1 MSTLAA
7 NAEIKVS
14 HVLSDHMVLQRCK
27 PIPIWGKAAPAEEV
41 VVSMNGKSA
50 EATAGR
56 DGRWRVELPAMEA
69 GGPFVLKIKGSNSI
83 VIGDVL
89 VGDVWF
95 AGGQSNME
103 FPLGRSLN
111 GESEA
116 AAANFPRIRL
126 FDAKQVVSPREP
138 KDDVEGKW
146 EVCSPATAKQFSAA
160 AYYFA
165 RELQQEEDIP
175 IGILDSSCSWTPAE
189 SWLSRD
195 ALAADPELT
204 RDILKRWDEIEASYP
219 QTKQEYTESMKAWEN
234 AKEKA
239 EADAKE
245 VPPQPKSPLDPG
257 FIHRAAGL
265 WNGSVAPL
273 IPYAIRGVI
282 WYQGEAN
289 DNRGYQYR
297 KLFPALIND
306 WRKKWRQP
314 DLPFFWVQL
323 ANVLP
328 PDEAPADSEWAEVR
342 EAQLMTLKLPHTG
355 MAVAIDIGEE
365 NDVHP
370 KNKKDV
376 GHRLALAVLAKVYG
390 KDIDYSG
397 PIFKSLKVEKGE
409 LRLSFDHVNVGLATR
424 GNASVKG
431 FALAGAD
438 RKFKFAQAKIEGD
451 EVVVWNDEIPE
462 PVAVRYAWANNP
474 TGANLYSRTCKGEL
488 LPASP
493 FRSDDWPG
501 KSVGV
506 TKLVTE

>member
-1 MSTLAA
+1 
-7 NAEIKVS
+7 
-14 HVLSDHMVLQRCK
+14 
-27 PIPIWGKAAPAEEV
+27 
-41 VVSMNGKSA
+41 
-50 EATAGR
+50 
-56 DGRWRVELPAMEA
+56 
-69 GGPFVLKIKGSNSI
+69 
-83 VIGDVL
+83 
-89 VGDVWF
+89 
-95 AGGQSNME
+95 
-103 FPLGRSLN
+103 LN
-111 GESEA
+111 
-116 AAANFPRIRL
+116 
-126 FDAKQVVSPREP
+126 
-138 KDDVEGKW
+138 
-146 EVCSPATAKQFSAA
+146 
-160 AYYFA
+160 
-165 RELQQEEDIP
+165 
-175 IGILDSSCSWTPAE
+175 
-189 SWLSRD
+189 
-195 ALAADPELT
+195 
-204 RDILKRWDEIEASYP
+204 RDILKRWDEIEAGYP
-219 QTKQEYTESMKAWEN
+219 QTKQEYAESMKAWEN
-234 AKEKA
+234 AKKKA
-239 EADAKE
+239 EANGKE
-245 VPPQPKSPLDPG
+245 APPQPKSPLDPS

-273 IPYAIRGVI
+273 VPYAIRGVI

-342 EAQLMTLKLPHTG
+342 EAQLMTLRLPHTG

-376 GHRLALAVLAKVYG
+376 GHRLALAALAKVYG

-397 PIFKSLKVEKGE
+397 PIFKSLKVENGE
-409 LRLSFDHVNVGLATR
+409 LRISFDHVNVGLVTR

-431 FALAGAD
+431 FALAGED
-438 RKFKFAQAKIEGD
+438 RKFKFAQDKIEGD
-451 EVVVWNDEIPE
+451 EVIVWNDEIPK